1 MKSLETKGF
10 FNENAINK
18 KTGEVKQFFNL
29 GKNNDWKSLVRTKTT
44 DQIEKYFKNEM
55 KDLDYI

>member
-1 MKSLETKGF
+1 M
-10 FNENAINK
+10 K
-18 KTGEVKQFFNL
+18 KTLIFFLILCSSCNS
-29 GKNNDWKSLVRTKTT
+29 NVNEWKSLVRSKTT